1 MRRLAES
8 ASAARASRS
17 ASSDQPGIRP
27 VVDHV
32 HVALDSGACS
42 RTGCRKHRPQQEGAP
57 GVQTGLP
64 QAGPSRPLYE
74 WVGLLLLV
82 AGIVLVGIAQDAIA
96 TPDVGQSD
104 GVVAVDVD
112 VAAQVRR
119 RRVAGSEHGRGR
131 RCSPVLARL
140 CPAAAVNCTALTTP
154 GWKTPSAPWDWS

>member
-82 AGIVLVGIAQDAIA
+82 AGIVLVGIAQDAMA
-96 TPDVGQSD
+96 TTEVGQSD

-112 VAAQVRR
+112 VAAQVGRQPGHVGIQR
-119 RRVAGSEHGRGR
+119 WIAGG
-131 RCSPVLARL
+131 A
-140 CPAAAVNCTALTTP
+140 
-154 GWKTPSAPWDWS
+154 